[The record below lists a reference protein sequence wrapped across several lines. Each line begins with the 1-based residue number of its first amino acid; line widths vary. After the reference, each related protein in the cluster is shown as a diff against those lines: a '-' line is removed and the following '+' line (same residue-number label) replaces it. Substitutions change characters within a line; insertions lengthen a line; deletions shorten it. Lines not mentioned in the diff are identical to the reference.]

1 MTFDYFY
8 GTRADQY
15 SFIRVPKLLIT
26 GKEFSSLTIQ
36 AKMLYGLLLDRMG
49 MSIKNKWLDQ
59 ENRVYV
65 IYPIKEIQQDMNITK
80 KKAMEILAELEE
92 KGLVEDWKLFY
103 LQILCSKY
111 ANTMQPGTYELS
123 TAMKPRELM
132 AVMSGEEVELEWEQE
147 EGS

>member
-80 KKAMEILAELEE
+80 NWDP
-92 KGLVEDWKLFY
+92 VR
-103 LQILCSKY
+103 LC
-111 ANTMQPGTYELS
+111 
-123 TAMKPRELM
+123 
-132 AVMSGEEVELEWEQE
+132 MSRLRVWRQWCRPAKR
-147 EGS
+147 

>member
-8 GTRADQY
+8 ETRADQY

-80 KKAMEILAELEE
+80 KKAMEILSELEE
-92 KGLVEDWKLFY
+92 KGLVEK
-103 LQILCSKY
+103 QIRGSGMPSLIYIK
-111 ANTMQPGTYELS
+111 QF
-123 TAMKPRELM
+123 TAT
-132 AVMSGEEVELEWEQE
+132 
-147 EGS
+147 

>member
-8 GTRADQY
+8 ETRADQY
-15 SFIRVPKLLIT
+15 SFIRVPKRLIT

-80 KKAMEILAELEE
+80 KKAMEILSELEE
-92 KGLVEDWKLFY
+92 KGLVEK
-103 LQILCSKY
+103 QIRGSGMPSLIYIK
-111 ANTMQPGTYELS
+111 QF
-123 TAMKPRELM
+123 TA
-132 AVMSGEEVELEWEQE
+132 A
-147 EGS
+147 

>member
-59 ENRVYV
+59 EFHDQLFRN
-65 IYPIKEIQQDMNITK
+65 PIMDKCSDSYTDQNVWKYCMQK
-80 KKAMEILAELEE
+80 K
-92 KGLVEDWKLFY
+92 DNSRSY
-103 LQILCSKY
+103 
-111 ANTMQPGTYELS
+111 T
-123 TAMKPRELM
+123 
-132 AVMSGEEVELEWEQE
+132 
-147 EGS
+147 EGAA